1 MAFHFPLQAVLHL
14 RQSIERQQE
23 LRLAAANQ
31 LVARAQHLIE
41 QVEARRQELDSTR
54 SRELSAGLTSAELG
68 FAGQCDAE
76 LLRQRRMLEPQL
88 ARLEQ
93 LCGEQR
99 EIFRQARRE
108 RRCLKVCASGSSGF
122 IKGKR
127 RGASSGV
134 WMIYFFCSGNTCAVV
149 KLCRVEWID
158 LAQFR
163 SWGITASPSA
173 KTGFT

>member
-108 RRCLKVCASGSSGF
+108 REMLESVRERQLRVYQREAARREQRSLDDLF
-122 IKGKR
+122 LLQRQYLR
-127 RGASSGV
+127 RG
-134 WMIYFFCSGNTCAVV
+134 
-149 KLCRVEWID
+149 
-158 LAQFR
+158 
-163 SWGITASPSA
+163 
-173 KTGFT
+173 